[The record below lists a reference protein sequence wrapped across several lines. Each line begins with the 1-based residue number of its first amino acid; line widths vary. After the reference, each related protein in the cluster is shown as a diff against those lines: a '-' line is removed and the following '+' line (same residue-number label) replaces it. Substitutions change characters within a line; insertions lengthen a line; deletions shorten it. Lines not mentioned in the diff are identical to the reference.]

1 MNKLWFK
8 LTVAFLLVAILVV
21 ALIAVMANRVT
32 STGFQRFL
40 DEDRAGQAAPL
51 VDDLAG
57 YYTASGGW
65 TGAEA
70 VLRSYLP
77 GRGAGGG
84 GSTLIVLDDSGRI
97 VASAG
102 GGRGRAMPEIELGA
116 AITIEVNGR
125 QVGGLIIDEPGMMGG
140 RAAEQFLE
148 GVNQAILLT
157 AIVAIVLALL
167 VGAFLARSLTRP
179 LSQLTT
185 ATRAVTAG
193 DLDQQVVVKS
203 DDEIGEL
210 AASFNQ
216 MAAALAANEVQRQQ
230 LFADLAHELRTPISV
245 IRGQLEGMQDG
256 IFDVSPENL
265 GIVHEETIVLG
276 RLVEELRTL
285 SLADSG
291 QLPLDK
297 ERLDLGQQAR
307 LAATALGPL
316 AEAEGI
322 GLEMESAPL
331 IPPVLA
337 DPGRIQQVF
346 GNLLSNAFRH
356 AGLGQRTGLG
366 REPAVK
372 VKVEG
377 WGDAVRVTVADNGP
391 GMTAEAQQHAFDRFW
406 RADTA
411 RNRDQGGSGLGL
423 AICKGIID
431 AHDGRIWVESARD
444 SGAIFIFELPAD
456 DFPQDS
462 ENHQRQSET

>member
-21 ALIAVMANRVT
+21 AVTAVMANRVT
-32 STGFQRFL
+32 SAGFRRFL
-40 DEDRAGQAAPL
+40 DEDRSDQAEPL
-51 VDDLAG
+51 VNALAG
-57 YYTASGGW
+57 YYADNGRW
-65 TGAEA
+65 TEVEV
-70 VLRSYLP
+70 VLRGYLP

-84 GSTLIVLDDSGRI
+84 GSTLIVLDGLGQI
-97 VASAG
+97 VALAG
-102 GGRGRAMPEIELGA
+102 GGRGRTVPDFGLEDTFPIV
-116 AITIEVNGR
+116 VNG
-125 QVGGLIIDEPGMMGG
+125 QHVGGLFVDEPGMMGG

-148 GVNQAILLT
+148 DVNQALLWT
-157 AIVAIVLALL
+157 ALVAVVLALL
-167 VGAFLARSLTRP
+167 LGALLARSLTRP
-179 LSQLTT
+179 LRQLTQ

-210 AASFNQ
+210 ATSFNQ
-216 MAAALAANEVQRQQ
+216 MAAALAANEVQRQR

-245 IRGQLEGMQDG
+245 IRGQVEGIQDG
-256 IFDVSPENL
+256 IFDSSPENL
-265 GIVHEETIVLG
+265 AVVHEETIILG

-297 ERLDLGQQAR
+297 EQLDLGQEAR
-307 LAATALGPL
+307 LAVTAQEPL

-322 GLEMESAPL
+322 ILKLESGPA

-337 DPGRIQQVF
+337 DPGRIQQVL

-356 AGLGQRTGLG
+356 ASQGDRRQ
-366 REPAVK
+366 PAVL

-377 WGDAVRVTVADNGP
+377 LADAVRLTVTDNGP
-391 GMTAEAQQHAFDRFW
+391 GLPPEAQQHVFDRFW
-406 RADTA
+406 RIDTA

-431 AHDGRIWVESARD
+431 AHDGRIWVESAPR
-444 SGAIFIFELPAD
+444 SGASFVFELPSGESSQNQ
-456 DFPQDS
+456 P
-462 ENHQRQSET
+462 T